1 MIYRITYEENEEER
15 KKRLKITC
23 VICKKELPEEAF
35 NHNTEGG
42 TGVCERSQEH
52 GR

>member
-1 MIYRITYEENEEER
+1 MIYQIIYEETEEER
-15 KKRLKITC
+15 KERVKVTC

-42 TGVCERSQEH
+42 IGVCERCQEN